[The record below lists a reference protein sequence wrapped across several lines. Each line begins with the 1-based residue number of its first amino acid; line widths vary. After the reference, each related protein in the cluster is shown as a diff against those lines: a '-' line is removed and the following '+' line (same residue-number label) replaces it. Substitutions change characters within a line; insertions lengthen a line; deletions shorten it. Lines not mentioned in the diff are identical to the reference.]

1 MYLGRHDFCNK
12 ISKTPKGRRIRDPGV
27 NMTQERESN
36 SKNDLTND
44 LTGRD
49 AGEGDNARGKAVS
62 AGYGKDTGVQ
72 SGDPETAGGREGK
85 FSEKENRDEEGLDT
99 DWSPG
104 ANQPRS

>member
-1 MYLGRHDFCNK
+1 
-12 ISKTPKGRRIRDPGV
+12 
-27 NMTQERESN
+27 MTQEKESN

-44 LTGRD
+44 LTGHDESEQQRD
-49 AGEGDNARGKAVS
+49 REKAIG
-62 AGYGKDTGVQ
+62 AGYGKDTGVP
-72 SGDPETAGGREGK
+72 SGDSETAGGREGK